1 MGEEEALMK
10 RHALVK
16 GRGPARVTTQ
26 QGVFELKHKVVI
38 AMNKLADRDTYQLGV
53 EELEKMAECLTPD
66 GFAPFLSY
74 IMRGLLEL
82 GMHLGKMVASIV
94 KRLRDPDSIVRDAC
108 VETVGV
114 LASKLSNDAGEG
126 DGVFVVLVRPFFD
139 ALGEQNRRVQSG
151 SALCLARAIDNT
163 HDPPVSILQP
173 MLNQTIKLLK
183 NPHFMA
189 KPAIIELNRSIIQAG
204 GAPTQN
210 VLSSAMISIQESLES
225 SDWTTRKA
233 ACIALG
239 EIASSGGSF
248 MGSFKASCVRSLESC
263 RFDKV
268 KPVRDT
274 ILRAL
279 QCWKSLPGPDAS
291 EPSEAGSSIKENF
304 FGGDYGD
311 ITSASESGRKDL
323 ALKKVITGL
332 TKSRAPLSIK
342 KTCPSFGKSHKRSNE
357 DHWHFEVAVPQTH
370 NGSLPEFQ
378 NEESKGSCITK
389 TLERMSTDVTSTQ
402 DIGYEYVPMD
412 EKEQCSSGSNL
423 VSDDLEGKFVTHSS
437 VKESSSHTP
446 HGCCSQMANE
456 VVCIRK
462 QLVEIETK
470 QSNLMDLLQVLTSG
484 ILDSLSVFQ
493 TRVVGLEDVVDRLA
507 QNFEHRREHSNLAAS
522 KLMKQSQ
529 NLHSPRLSTSTPRPS
544 IDMTSRQGSMLSVK
558 HSDTWEEN
566 TIGRSRTNN
575 SAGHCTETWSNNR
588 GKLTR
593 NPIGKD
599 IRKIPGQGIQ
609 RISNGQTRA
618 DAMFSSASISNAKV
632 RQNVVDSKNN
642 LWKQLERFSSEGDLN
657 SAYVEAL
664 CSGDEIVL
672 DELLEGTGPVLECLS
687 PKTARDVLSTLA
699 SCLPEQRFI
708 NTIIPWLQQASAFIY
723 YLCNVIFT
731 RKPKCVPN

>member
-1 MGEEEALMK
+1 
-10 RHALVK
+10 
-16 GRGPARVTTQ
+16 
-26 QGVFELKHKVVI
+26 
-38 AMNKLADRDTYQLGV
+38 
-53 EELEKMAECLTPD
+53 
-66 GFAPFLSY
+66 
-74 IMRGLLEL
+74 
-82 GMHLGKMVASIV
+82 
-94 KRLRDPDSIVRDAC
+94 
-108 VETVGV
+108 
-114 LASKLSNDAGEG
+114 
-126 DGVFVVLVRPFFD
+126 
-139 ALGEQNRRVQSG
+139 
-151 SALCLARAIDNT
+151 
-163 HDPPVSILQP
+163 
-173 MLNQTIKLLK
+173 
-183 NPHFMA
+183 MA
-189 KPAIIELNRSIIQAG
+189 KPAIFELNGSIIQAG

-210 VLSSAMISIQESLES
+210 VLSSEMISIQESLES
-225 SDWTTRKA
+225 SDWTTLKA

-263 RFDKV
+263 RFDKFSV

-274 ILRAL
+274 VLQAL

-304 FGGDYGD
+304 FGGDYSD
-311 ITSASESGRKDL
+311 ITSARESGWKDL

-357 DHWHFEVAVPQTH
+357 DDWHFEVAVPKTH
-370 NGSLPEFQ
+370 NASLPEFQ
-378 NEESKGSCITK
+378 NEES
-389 TLERMSTDVTSTQ
+389 EDVTSTQ

-423 VSDDLEGKFVTHSS
+423 VSDDLEGKFVTHSR
-437 VKESSSHTP
+437 VKGSSQKPVGRNQRFAAEEIGSEKQMYSERIHHRRSLDSTVTESSSHTP
-446 HGCCSQMANE
+446 HGCCLQMANE

-493 TRVVGLEDVVDRLA
+493 TRVVGLEDVVNRLA
-507 QNFEHRREHSNLAAS
+507 QYFEHRREHSNLAAS
-522 KLMKQSQ
+522 KLMKQRQ
-529 NLHSPRLSTSTPRPS
+529 NLRSPRLSTSIPRPS
-544 IDMTSRQGSMLSVK
+544 IDMTSRQPSMLSVK
-558 HSDTWEEN
+558 HSDTWEAN

-599 IRKIPGQGIQ
+599 IRKIPGQGTQ
-609 RISNGQTRA
+609 RISNGPTRA
-618 DAMFSSASISNAKV
+618 DAMFSSASNAKV

-642 LWKQLERFSSEGDLN
+642 LWKQVKGFLCEGDLD

-672 DELLEGTGPVLECLS
+672 VELLEGTGPVLECLL

-699 SCLPEQRFI
+699 SYLLEQRFI
-708 NTIIPWLQQASAFIY
+708 NIIIPWLQQASAFIH
-723 YLCNVIFT
+723 YLCNIADLST
-731 RKPKCVPN
+731 KRVPNYLGLPAKAKQEFLFSMEESLNMEFSNPSERRSVTQLAVKLHHLWGNFISMLTFVFAFPTLAFLTQS